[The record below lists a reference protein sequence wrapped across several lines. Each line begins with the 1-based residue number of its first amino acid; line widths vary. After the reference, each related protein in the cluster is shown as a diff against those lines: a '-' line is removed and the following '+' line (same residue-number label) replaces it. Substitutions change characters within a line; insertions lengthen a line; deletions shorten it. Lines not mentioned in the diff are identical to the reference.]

1 MFKKVFELFVKVDK
15 PLLGRWNLKSC
26 NEISTS
32 INSIYQNRDH
42 CGDTIC
48 KTPKKAVEY
57 RETKPVCK
65 PSRETSKVSTTKFFQ
80 DPRNNQ
86 GRVTVYTKKM

>member
-15 PLLGRWNLKSC
+15 PKLGRWSLKSC

-48 KTPKKAVEY
+48 KTPKKAAEFV
-57 RETKPVCK
+57 
-65 PSRETSKVSTTKFFQ
+65 KVNC
-80 DPRNNQ
+80 PPNP
-86 GRVTVYTKKM
+86 KK

>member
-1 MFKKVFELFVKVDK
+1 MFKKVFELFIKVDK

-48 KTPKKAVEY
+48 KTPKKASEY
-57 RETKPVCK
+57 
-65 PSRETSKVSTTKFFQ
+65 PSKQSSTESTHKGT
-80 DPRNNQ
+80 NESHTT
-86 GRVTVYTKKM
+86 G

>member
-1 MFKKVFELFVKVDK
+1 MIKKVFDLFIKVDK

-26 NEISTS
+26 SEISTS

-48 KTPKKAVEY
+48 KTPKKASEY
-57 RETKPVCK
+57 RELKESSETKPVCK
-65 PSRETSKVSTTKFFQ
+65 P
-80 DPRNNQ
+80 
-86 GRVTVYTKKM
+86 

>member
-1 MFKKVFELFVKVDK
+1 MFDLFIKVDK

-48 KTPKKAVEY
+48 KTPKKASEY
-57 RETKPVCK
+57 RKLKEFFKPEETTKPK
-65 PSRETSKVSTTKFFQ
+65 IKEKNDK
-80 DPRNNQ
+80 
-86 GRVTVYTKKM
+86 

>member
-1 MFKKVFELFVKVDK
+1 
-15 PLLGRWNLKSC
+15 LKSC

-48 KTPKKAVEY
+48 KTPKKASEY
-57 RETKPVCK
+57 KVKPEK
-65 PSRETSKVSTTKFFQ
+65 R
-80 DPRNNQ
+80 
-86 GRVTVYTKKM
+86 